1 MLIRAIDE
9 LGIDVALR
17 DPPAGFFPL
26 NRIVNEEGRVAVLH
40 LHWINELVDAII
52 WSKSALRRSA
62 KIALLKLDFAL
73 VRLRGVKVIWTIH
86 NLVAHE
92 SNDSAYEIRVRKAI
106 ASMCTHVILHS
117 ASALALVEKTYDVS
131 LAGKASVTPHG
142 NYDGC
147 YPLEADSASR
157 LRAKFG
163 LDAGDIVIL
172 FFGAIRPYK
181 GVERLID
188 AFRSVENGNLRLLVV
203 GKAESAAFGESL
215 GKLARGDMRI
225 VIALGFV
232 PDGDVA
238 GLFELADVVAIPF
251 ERTLTSGSA
260 TLAFTMSKALLLPEQ
275 ARVFD
280 FVNDENAI
288 FFRSDEELHTKLATL
303 AKSRLAGMG
312 RNGRA
317 AVQGFEW
324 KKIAAQLVAV
334 YAK

>member
-1 MLIRAIDE
+1 MKRRAIFIPDWSKGNPYQNMLKRALGE

-40 LHWINELVDAII
+40 LHWINDLVDAII

-62 KIALLKLDFAL
+62 KIALLKLDIAL

-92 SNDSAYEIRVRKAI
+92 SKDPADEIRVRKAI
-106 ASMCTHVILHS
+106 ATTCTHVILHS

-131 LAGKASVTPHG
+131 LAGKASVIPHG

-163 LDAGDIVIL
+163 LDADDIVIL

-181 GVERLID
+181 GMERLIE
-188 AFRSVENGNLRLLVV
+188 AFRFVENKNLRLLVA

-215 GKLARGDMRI
+215 GNLASSGRANYHRI
-225 VIALGFV
+225 GLRTRWRCRRAVRAL
-232 PDGDVA
+232 
-238 GLFELADVVAIPF
+238 
-251 ERTLTSGSA
+251 RTSW
-260 TLAFTMSKALLLPEQ
+260 
-275 ARVFD
+275 R
-280 FVNDENAI
+280 
-288 FFRSDEELHTKLATL
+288 FRSSGPLH
-303 AKSRLAGMG
+303 
-312 RNGRA
+312 RA
-317 AVQGFEW
+317 RQCW
-324 KKIAAQLVAV
+324 HSP
-334 YAK
+334 